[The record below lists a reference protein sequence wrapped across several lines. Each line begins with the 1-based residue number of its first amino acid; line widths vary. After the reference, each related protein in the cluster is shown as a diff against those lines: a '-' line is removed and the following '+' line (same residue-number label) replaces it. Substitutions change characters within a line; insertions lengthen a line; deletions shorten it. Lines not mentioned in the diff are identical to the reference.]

1 MKPKTIPPLPLKEI
15 PYPWSEVMRSLDE
28 PLPISP
34 LLLPAIQRHLQLAG
48 GDWRLHLYWLVKQEW
63 NPKLKIPISRKY
75 ARLHEPRGKLLYRT
89 LNLCIACYD
98 SLHPKTQYYP
108 NDSDW
113 FRQVAQEV
121 RTLDNQEIQ
130 ANIAIGKKD
139 LVKHMY
145 GIIKDLKNL
154 KNPATPDTSL
164 HFYRLMEVA
173 LSLENQDEF
182 HKTYWKPFLS
192 AVSGWIQALDGPN
205 CHECYVEGNK
215 IVCRVGQGKGK
226 RTLLIVP

>member
-1 MKPKTIPPLPLKEI
+1 
-15 PYPWSEVMRSLDE
+15 
-28 PLPISP
+28 
-34 LLLPAIQRHLQLAG
+34 
-48 GDWRLHLYWLVKQEW
+48 VKQEW
-63 NPKLKIPISRKY
+63 NPKLKIPVRRKY
-75 ARLHEPRGKLLYRT
+75 ATLHKPRGQLLYRT
-89 LNLCIACYD
+89 VNLCTACYA
-98 SLHPKTQYYP
+98 SLHPETQHYLSG
-108 NDSDW
+108 SDW

-130 ANIAIGKKD
+130 ANEVIGKKV

-145 GIIKDLKNL
+145 EIIKDLKNL

-182 HKTYWKPFLS
+182 NETYWKPFLS
-192 AVSGWIQALDGPN
+192 AVSGWIQALDEPN

-215 IVCRVGQGKGK
+215 IVCQVGRGKWK